1 MAGDYGDVGL
11 WVGGG
16 EGLGGWHISIGL
28 GGWHISRGLG
38 GMAYFQGAGGC
49 HGAVAGLYTGKLEV
63 MTNYY

>member
-16 EGLGGWHISIGL
+16 EGLGGWHISMGL
-28 GGWHISRGLG
+28 GGV
-38 GMAYFQGAGGC
+38 AYFQGAGGC
-49 HGAVAGLYTGKLEV
+49 HGAVARLYTSKLEV

>member
-1 MAGDYGDVGL
+1 MVMLVCGC
-11 WVGGG
+11 

-28 GGWHISRGLG
+28 GGV
-38 GMAYFQGAGGC
+38 AYFQGAGGWHISRALGGC